1 MYKRK
6 YVRRRRVARR
16 APTYRPRTMKSRQ
29 SVNAPKKFCFSVKYA
44 DVVSALN
51 GTNVDGYTRTPL
63 QVSLGTLPAIT
74 SLSNLYRQFAI
85 TGVKFEFRTTNPAPN
100 SVTGASI
107 LMVQDKDNY
116 QNPSVNYYLSQNDV
130 KLRTAHRNT
139 RMYVSRPRPLLFQ
152 QDLAGQNV
160 KIAPPSKQI
169 HWLSPSFG
177 PTDVNLQHLCGFF
190 AVSDLTAGATV
201 AQPQGELWLKMY
213 IIAKEQALSGV

>member
-1 MYKRK
+1 MYR
-6 YVRRRRVARR
+6 RRTSRPRRRVARR
-16 APTYRPRTMKSRQ
+16 YRRRAPMKKRQ
-29 SVNAPKKFCFSVKYA
+29 SVSAVRKFCFTVKYA

-63 QVSLGTLPAIT
+63 TVNLGSIPAIT
-74 SLSNLYRQFAI
+74 SLSNLFRQFAI
-85 TGVKFEFRTTNPAPN
+85 TGAKFDFRTTNPAPN

-130 KLRTAHRNT
+130 KLRTAHKST
-139 RMYVSRPRPLLFQ
+139 GMYVSRPRPLLFQ
-152 QDLAGQNV
+152 QNLAGLNV
-160 KIAPPSKQI
+160 KVAPPAKQI

-177 PTDVNLQHLCGFF
+177 ATDVNLTHLCGFF

-201 AQPQGELWLKMY
+201 AQPQGELWLKLY
-213 IIAKEQALSGV
+213 VIAKEQALSGV